1 MTNKGHENLIPTTHF
16 TEEEQREFAKK
27 GAAAS
32 AESRRAKKQRK
43 LILQDILELK
53 ANKKVA
59 TKIAEVYGID
69 ATDISLEAAMDFM
82 QVTKAIQ
89 SKDTQA
95 YNAVKDRVYGKPKQ
109 EIQQSIDVASTP
121 TTKSIEEVDAL
132 LEDIAKTDNS
142 ESQS

>member
-32 AESRRAKKQRK
+32 AEVRREKKKRK

-53 ANKKVA
+53 LNEKVA
-59 TKIAEVYGID
+59 SKIAKAYGVD
-69 ATDISLEAAMDFM
+69 AKDISLEVAMDFM
-82 QVTKAIQ
+82 QVNKAIE

-121 TTKSIEEVDAL
+121 TTNSIEEVEAL
-132 LEDIAKTDNS
+132 LGDIAKTDNT
-142 ESQS
+142 ES

>member
-32 AESRRAKKQRK
+32 AEVRREKKKRK

-53 ANKKVA
+53 LNEKVA
-59 TKIAEVYGID
+59 SKIAKAYGVD
-69 ATDISLEAAMDFM
+69 AKDISLEVAMDCM
-82 QVTKAIQ
+82 QVNKAIE

-109 EIQQSIDVASTP
+109 EIQQHNTHEQGSVLTLNMVKSKDV
-121 TTKSIEEVDAL
+121 TKT
-132 LEDIAKTDNS
+132 EDK
-142 ESQS
+142 ES